1 MKGNQ
6 VKATTRNRF
15 FHRHIIGVR
24 MTEGNEKGVVLIL
37 TLAIV
42 LILAVLVMEFRYL
55 ATIELQSAASFGEE
69 IKAAYLA
76 KSGIS
81 IASVTQKQRHKV
93 HEVPIVMI
101 IHEAKEKSLRAAL
114 EEINRLG
121 VIKEKSVAIRI
132 EEL

>member
-15 FHRHIIGVR
+15 FPPCFLAKARMGVR

-69 IKAAYLA
+69 MKAAYLA
-76 KSGIS
+76 KAGIGYGINMLRCDNNEFDS
-81 IASVTQKQRHKV
+81 LS
-93 HEVPIVMI
+93 E
-101 IHEAKEKSLRAAL
+101 EWAKT
-114 EEINRLG
+114 I
-121 VIKEKSVAIRI
+121 
-132 EEL
+132 